1 MQRIPPQRNVSKNKH
16 AWKSEIKIKQNF
28 PKVLS
33 FLHPQGVK
41 LISSTAKSHASSC
54 SCLTP
59 ASSFSGCESK
69 ARTRR
74 RHVFKT
80 QRSATTACGLWW
92 MTMCS
97 KDGNTIHSAELSP
110 KSWSHQETPSPHQR
124 WVTKWTDCTSHLCLR
139 SMKSY
144 PRRQTKE
151 NQEPLQKCIFLVYPA
166 CLKQKYNTKQWQ
178 WKQRTRNTPKTR
190 LCNLSVGS
198 KTIFK

>member
-1 MQRIPPQRNVSKNKH
+1 MWVKINMLGNQRSKLSRISQRFLASSTLKESSWFPPQPRATQVPARASHPPRPFLVVNLRH
-16 AWKSEIKIKQNF
+16 A
-28 PKVLS
+28 
-33 FLHPQGVK
+33 QGVD
-41 LISSTAKSHASSC
+41 T
-54 SCLTP
+54 
-59 ASSFSGCESK
+59 FSK
-69 ARTRR
+69 
-74 RHVFKT
+74 
-80 QRSATTACGLWW
+80 RSAQQRLRVDCDEWPCAPRMETLYIPQ
-92 MTMCS
+92 S
-97 KDGNTIHSAELSP
+97 SAQRADP
-110 KSWSHQETPSPHQR
+110 VQATPSPHQR